1 MSYAMSHTGKYKI
14 RANTHINN
22 DAIESRRKQLGY
34 TQKEL
39 AEKLGYKSVSSIN
52 KKLYGEVQWT
62 ETDIKNLK
70 YYLGLTDSQLK
81 YKE

>member
-1 MSYAMSHTGKYKI
+1 MKYAMGHTGKYKI
-14 RANTHINN
+14 RTNTNINN
-22 DAIESRRKQLGY
+22 DVIESRRKQLGY

-70 YYLGLTDSQLK
+70 YYLGLTDAQLK
-81 YKE
+81 RM

>member
-1 MSYAMSHTGKYKI
+1 MKYAMSHTGKYKI
-14 RANTHINN
+14 RTNTQINN
-22 DAIESRRKQLGY
+22 NVIENRRKQLGY

-70 YYLGLTDSQLK
+70 YYLGLTDAQLK
-81 YKE
+81 RI

>member
-1 MSYAMSHTGKYKI
+1 MKYAMSHTGKYKI
-14 RANTHINN
+14 RTNTHINN
-22 DAIESRRKQLGY
+22 DVIESRRKQLGY

-70 YYLGLTDSQLK
+70 YYLGLTDAQLK
-81 YKE
+81 RM

>member
-1 MSYAMSHTGKYKI
+1 MKYAMSHTGKYKI
-14 RANTHINN
+14 RTNTQINN
-22 DAIESRRKQLGY
+22 NVIENRRKQLGY

-70 YYLGLTDSQLK
+70 YYLGLTDEQLK
-81 YKE
+81 RI

>member
-1 MSYAMSHTGKYKI
+1 MKYVMNHTGKYKI
-14 RANTHINN
+14 RTNTHINN
-22 DAIESRRKQLGY
+22 NVIENRRKQLGY

-70 YYLGLTDSQLK
+70 YYLGLTDAQLK
-81 YKE
+81 RI

>member
-1 MSYAMSHTGKYKI
+1 MKYAMSHTGKYKI
-14 RANTHINN
+14 RTNTNINN
-22 DAIESRRKQLGY
+22 DVIESRRKQLGY

-62 ETDIKNLK
+62 EIDIKNLK
-70 YYLGLTDSQLK
+70 YYLGLTDAQLK
-81 YKE
+81 RM